1 MIMDKEW
8 MVRYGEKNMS
18 HLIDLLVG
26 EYEEQNPA
34 KRDVPT
40 IIHLTDAIN
49 FYDTVLC
56 LMNVVSPNFDV
67 HLKKIHSKESEEE
80 DQDDETADQDVRE
93 ENSTQNDRGDS

>member
-1 MIMDKEW
+1 MDKEW
-8 MVRYGEKNMS
+8 MVRYGEKNMM
-18 HLIDLLVG
+18 HLIDLLAG
-26 EYEEQNPA
+26 EYEEQNPV
-34 KRDVPT
+34 KRDVPI

-80 DQDDETADQDVRE
+80 GQEDEPADQSIRE
-93 ENSTQNDRGDS
+93 EDST